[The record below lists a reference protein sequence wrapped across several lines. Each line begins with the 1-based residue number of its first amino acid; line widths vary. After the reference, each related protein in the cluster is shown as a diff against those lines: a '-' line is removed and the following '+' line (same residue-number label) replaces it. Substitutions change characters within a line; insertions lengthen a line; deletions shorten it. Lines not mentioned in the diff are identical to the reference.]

1 MNRLDT
7 DSATVVGLWIGVA
20 SFFIGVAGIGLT
32 LYSFYK
38 GTPDLLTLTASG
50 WVAATLTAIVMGMLG
65 KRLVVLIASLTKE
78 VGDLNFRLAEA
89 LNEKNRLITVS
100 EYLASKAIRTT
111 TRKQEDFPKDISS
124 AKEIK

>member
-1 MNRLDT
+1 
-7 DSATVVGLWIGVA
+7 
-20 SFFIGVAGIGLT
+20 
-32 LYSFYK
+32 
-38 GTPDLLTLTASG
+38 
-50 WVAATLTAIVMGMLG
+50 
-65 KRLVVLIASLTKE
+65 LIASLTKE